1 MKRLLYALLLVYSF
15 SIYSDFEDWESK
27 DKLLWKSYVSLNVI
41 DTFQTFNLIDN
52 QRHPKYTNIEA
63 NPLLGN
69 SPTKADVV
77 LLKLGVNYIAYRILD
92 INPEHRTLMLGIM
105 NGIYIKTVYDNQE
118 IGLNLSFKIGH

>member
-1 MKRLLYALLLVYSF
+1 MKTIITTILLLLP
-15 SIYSDFEDWESK
+15 IYAHSGFKDWEPK

-69 SPTKADVV
+69 RPTKADLV

>member
-15 SIYSDFEDWESK
+15 SIYSEFEDWESK

-41 DTFQTFNLIDN
+41 DTFQTFNLI
-52 QRHPKYTNIEA
+52 EA
-63 NPLLGN
+63 NPLLGDR
-69 SPTKADVV
+69 PTKADVV
-77 LLKLGVNYIAYRILD
+77 LLKLGVNYIAYRVLD

>member
-1 MKRLLYALLLVYSF
+1 MKTIITTILLLLPIYAHSSF
-15 SIYSDFEDWESK
+15 KDWESK

-69 SPTKADVV
+69 RPTKADLV

>member
-1 MKRLLYALLLVYSF
+1 MKTIITTILLLLP
-15 SIYSDFEDWESK
+15 IYAHCGFKDWESK

-69 SPTKADVV
+69 RPTKTDLV